1 MRNAS
6 ASGSGVGSVFALDIF
21 FVDCCPAATQASEFS
36 RCVRLNYFQFV
47 RTSVRGGVI
56 RAFMDRMGEQG
67 GPLRRRHS
75 GEGRAVPELSPFD
88 PDFHLTSRRTI

>member
-1 MRNAS
+1 M
-6 ASGSGVGSVFALDIF
+6 FALDIF
-21 FVDCCPAATQASEFS
+21 LSTVAQPQRKRRNLVDVFVLT
-36 RCVRLNYFQFV
+36 
-47 RTSVRGGVI
+47 TSSLAYQCSGGVI